1 MYMAWTIEKITRE
14 CENICQRLGYEF
26 NIPVKISG
34 RMTKTLGCVKF
45 RYRDP
50 YLMMFSKSF
59 IENCS
64 DEEILGVIG
73 HECAHYL
80 VALEDPAGYHG
91 HDKYFDEMCKR
102 IGTKYDSA
110 VAAISAAEVR
120 YKYSIYCPNCGF
132 LGGKTKMCKTLENI
146 DSCKCNKCGS
156 KELYY
161 EQNW

>member
-1 MYMAWTIEKITRE
+1 MAWTIEKITRE

-59 IENCS
+59 IENWS

-73 HECAHYL
+73 QERAKYL
-80 VALEDPAGYHG
+80 SCPWYPAGSS
-91 HDKYFDEMCKR
+91 R
-102 IGTKYDSA
+102 ATK
-110 VAAISAAEVR
+110 
-120 YKYSIYCPNCGF
+120 
-132 LGGKTKMCKTLENI
+132 
-146 DSCKCNKCGS
+146 
-156 KELYY
+156 
-161 EQNW
+161 